1 MDFELSKILQMALDN
16 SSLKNI
22 YKQGEKVSQTDCFRC
37 YQCFSL
43 RLLFTVDVYW
53 NKKVYVCHKQSN
65 VPLRSGIQG
74 VVWPKIWKVFSRFAD
89 LEAGPVVMLA
99 KVKNAD
105 LAQILEEEIKK
116 LIWTNN

>member
-1 MDFELSKILQMALDN
+1 M
-16 SSLKNI
+16 
-22 YKQGEKVSQTDCFRC
+22 
-37 YQCFSL
+37 
-43 RLLFTVDVYW
+43 
-53 NKKVYVCHKQSN
+53 
-65 VPLRSGIQG
+65 
-74 VVWPKIWKVFSRFAD
+74 VVSRFAD